1 MTVDGKPYK
10 NHLDGYN
17 FLPLLEGETDLGPR
31 NSFFYWSDDGVLT
44 AIRTGD
50 WKVVLLNS
58 VLKALRYG
66 ESSLMSSVFR
76 KSFICDAILS
86 SELMYMPI
94 TTKIGGYA
102 KYLRVSLLHALNFK
116 SF

>member
-1 MTVDGKPYK
+1 MASYK

-76 KSFICDAILS
+76 KSLIYDAILS
-86 SELMYMPI
+86 SELMYMLI

-102 KYLRVSLLHALNFK
+102 KYLAYRCCALNFK
-116 SF
+116 SS

>member
-1 MTVDGKPYK
+1 M
-10 NHLDGYN
+10 
-17 FLPLLEGETDLGPR
+17 F
-31 NSFFYWSDDGVLT
+31 
-44 AIRTGD
+44 
-50 WKVVLLNS
+50 LLNS
-58 VLKALRYG
+58 VLKALQYG

-76 KSFICDAILS
+76 KSFIYVAILS
-86 SELMYMPI
+86 SELMYMLI